1 MSYLD
6 GLFGLDGRVAL
17 VTGASSGLGR
27 HFALTLARAGGRV
40 AVAARREDALQDL
53 VAEIRGAGGDAL
65 AVPLDVTD
73 RGSVVRALEAVAR
86 GLGEPQVLVNNAGVG
101 DIKPPLDYT
110 DEDWDRI
117 VGTNLRG
124 AWVVAQEYAR
134 RLIAAGRP
142 GNIIN
147 VTSILASRVTG
158 RVSPYAAAKAGL
170 KHLTQA
176 LALELARSE
185 IRVNSLAPG
194 YIVTEATR
202 EFFASAAGD
211 KLRQRI
217 PTRRVGECAD
227 LDGPLLLLASDA
239 SRHMTGSEI
248 VVDAG
253 HLCSGL

>member
-1 MSYLD
+1 MSYLEEI
-6 GLFGLDGRVAL
+6 FGLHGRVAL

-27 HFALTLARAGGRV
+27 HFAATLARAGAKV
-40 AVAARREDALQDL
+40 AVAARRAEALRSL
-53 VAEIRGAGGDAL
+53 VAQIRADGGEAL
-65 AVPLDVTD
+65 AVPMDVTD
-73 RGSVVRALEAVAR
+73 RPSVIAALQVVAR
-86 GLGEPQVLVNNAGVG
+86 ELGEPQVLVNNAGVG
-101 DIKPPLDYT
+101 DIKEALDFT
-110 DEDWDRI
+110 DDDWDRI

-134 RLIAAGRP
+134 RQVAAGQP

-147 VTSILASRVTG
+147 VTSILANRVTG

-170 KHLTQA
+170 KHLTEA
-176 LALELARSE
+176 LALELARSN

-202 EFFASAAGD
+202 EFFASPAGE

-239 SRHMTGSEI
+239 SRHMSGSEI
-248 VVDAG
+248 VVDAS

>member
-6 GLFGLDGRVAL
+6 DLFGLHGQVAL

-27 HFALTLARAGGRV
+27 HFALTLSRAGARV
-40 AVAARREDALQDL
+40 ALAARREPALQDL
-53 VAEIRGAGGDAL
+53 VAQIRAAGGNAL

-73 RGSVVRALEAVAR
+73 RGSVVAALETVAAA
-86 GLGEPQVLVNNAGVG
+86 LGEPDVLVNNAGVG

-110 DEDWDRI
+110 DADWDRI

-124 AWVVAQEYAR
+124 AWIVAQEYAR
-134 RLIAAGRP
+134 RVIAAGRP
-142 GNIIN
+142 GNIVN
-147 VTSILASRVTG
+147 VTSILANRVTG

-170 KHLTQA
+170 KHLTEA
-176 LALELARSE
+176 LALELARSNV
-185 IRVNSLAPG
+185 RVNSLAPG

-202 EFFASAAGD
+202 EFFASPAGD
-211 KLRQRI
+211 KLRLRI

-227 LDGPLLLLASDA
+227 LDGPLLLLASKA
-239 SRHMTGSEI
+239 SRHMSGSEI

-253 HLCSGL
+253 HSCSGL

>member
-1 MSYLD
+1 MTFVD
-6 GLFGLDGRVAL
+6 GLFGLQGRVAL

-27 HFALTLARAGGRV
+27 HFARTLARAGARV
-40 AVAARREDALQDL
+40 AVAARRTDALAGL
-53 VAEIRGAGGDAL
+53 VDEIRAEGRDAL
-65 AVPLDVTD
+65 AVPMDVA
-73 RGSVVRALEAVAR
+73 RRASVVDALAQVAQWA
-86 GLGEPQVLVNNAGVG
+86 GEPDVLVNNAGVG
-101 DIKPPLDYT
+101 DIKPALDYT
-110 DEDWDRI
+110 DEDWERI

-124 AWVVAQEYAR
+124 AWIVAQEYSRRVIAAAR
-134 RLIAAGRP
+134 R
-142 GNIIN
+142 GNVVN

-158 RVSPYAAAKAGL
+158 RVSPYAASKAGL
-170 KHLTQA
+170 RHLTEA
-176 LALELARSE
+176 LALELARHD

-202 EFFASAAGD
+202 DFFASDAGE

-227 LDGPLLLLASDA
+227 LDGPLLLLASEA